1 MGHKTGWLTLY
12 AGMAG
17 GADILLIPEIPYDL
31 EVVAEAIRKRTKAGK
46 HFTIIAAAEG
56 AISKEEAALSKS
68 ELKAK
73 RKKENYPS
81 AAYRIGA
88 EILQKTGLEVRVTFR
103 GDVQR
108 GGQPC
113 AYDRFLRQGWE
124 RRPQNSFAEKIWLYD
139 VCKRE

>member
-56 AISKEEAALSKS
+56 AIP
-68 ELKAK
+68 K
-73 RKKENYPS
+73 RK
-81 AAYRIGA
+81 
-88 EILQKTGLEVRVTFR
+88 QHF
-103 GDVQR
+103 
-108 GGQPC
+108 
-113 AYDRFLRQGWE
+113 
-124 RRPQNSFAEKIWLYD
+124 QNLN
-139 VCKRE
+139 